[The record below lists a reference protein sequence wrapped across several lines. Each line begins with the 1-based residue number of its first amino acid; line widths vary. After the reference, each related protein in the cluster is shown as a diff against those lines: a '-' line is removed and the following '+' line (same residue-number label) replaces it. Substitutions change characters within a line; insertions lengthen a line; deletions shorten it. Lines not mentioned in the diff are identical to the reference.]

1 MRCMSSRP
9 TPAKAGGA
17 RAGTHDHRPVILGP
31 RFRGDDSE
39 RITMRTEV
47 LLDHTGAVIA
57 STTQDV
63 EPILERNK
71 ALRAEP
77 QRSDWGRH
85 VAQIPNVLLVQ
96 WLNEEHARGNIGLRL
111 FTREFDELV
120 ARKLADPD
128 WAHLKTS

>member
-1 MRCMSSRP
+1 
-9 TPAKAGGA
+9 
-17 RAGTHDHRPVILGP
+17 
-31 RFRGDDSE
+31 
-39 RITMRTEV
+39 MRTDI
-47 LLDHTGAVIA
+47 LLDHTGTVIA

-71 ALRAEP
+71 ALQAEP

>member
-1 MRCMSSRP
+1 
-9 TPAKAGGA
+9 
-17 RAGTHDHRPVILGP
+17 
-31 RFRGDDSE
+31 
-39 RITMRTEV
+39 MRTDI
-47 LLDHTGAVIA
+47 LLDHTGTVIA

-71 ALRAEP
+71 LLRGEP

-96 WLNEEHARGNIGLRL
+96 WLNEEHARGNTQLRM

-120 ARKLADPD
+120 ARKLADPE
-128 WAHLKTS
+128 WAYLRTG